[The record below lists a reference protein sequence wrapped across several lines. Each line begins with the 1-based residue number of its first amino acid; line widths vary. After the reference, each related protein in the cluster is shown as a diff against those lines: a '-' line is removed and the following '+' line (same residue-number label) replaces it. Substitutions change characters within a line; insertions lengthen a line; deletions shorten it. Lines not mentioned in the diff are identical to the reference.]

1 MINLEEDDCEIH
13 NNFTEKENYY
23 FHDFSLII
31 EEDGYNKLKFPF
43 SDELIINMDNNP
55 NKNYFKSSL
64 INSFSSINSFED
76 SNSLFGKTKVTTIN
90 YFSNKTINNCDI
102 NGNLLFDEEKKEI
115 KILKKRGRKGK
126 KVKVKNNAEHDKFA
140 DDNVIRKIKTAIFQ
154 YILIKLNTSL
164 ENKHYKFLPLNA
176 ELNKN
181 LKRDL
186 NVELLNKRIYEIYM
200 SEDLNGHHIN
210 NNDSNKNLIKKIFEE
225 NIEIKTIDI
234 LNMKFSDILKHI
246 REKDLQNF
254 LKLIKDKEEKKK
266 EESFDKYIKT
276 VIHYLNE
283 YEDWFKNTKGRNT
296 DKRIKK

>member
-1 MINLEEDDCEIH
+1 MH
-13 NNFTEKENYY
+13 NNLTEKENYY
-23 FHDFSLII
+23 FHDFSFII

-76 SNSLFGKTKVTTIN
+76 LNSLFGKTTVTTIN
-90 YFSNKTINNCDI
+90 YYSNKTINNCNI

-126 KVKVKNNAEHDKFA
+126 KVKVQNNAEHDKFT

-225 NIEIKTIDI
+225 NIEIKTINI

-246 REKDLQNF
+246 RENDLQNF

-266 EESFDKYIKT
+266 EESFDKYINT
-276 VIHYLNE
+276 VIQYLNE